1 MGISEREPLIQQN
14 RGEMFTLYKLKGKYV
29 ELQSITHSLTSLR
42 FLYKWDILRK
52 ILPELPI

>member
-14 RGEMFTLYKLKGKYV
+14 RGEMFTLYKLKGKYIG
-29 ELQSITHSLTSLR
+29 LQSITHSLTSLR
-42 FLYKWDILRK
+42 FLYKWDILQN